1 MAAYPY
7 AAVSLQVRS
16 CHLAAG
22 TQSDAGPPALPRG
35 AAPPFVA
42 NFPAPPAPSAADPA
56 DWGRTGEHRQ
66 FVELFNRVYDEF
78 RAVYGDRQIA
88 PIYSRGQIA
97 GSRSLAR
104 RIVHSRAL
112 TLSQKIAQLQAY
124 FREADAAAAALVAGA
139 ERSKNAKA
147 AAKEKKDARK
157 RRRECNEKSPAH
169 TKRDRSRS
177 PPPAPRA
184 VLLKPKGSGVEP
196 PKKRQ
201 CTARAS

>member
-1 MAAYPY
+1 M
-7 AAVSLQVRS
+7 
-16 CHLAAG
+16 
-22 TQSDAGPPALPRG
+22 
-35 AAPPFVA
+35 
-42 NFPAPPAPSAADPA
+42 
-56 DWGRTGEHRQ
+56 

-78 RAVYGDRQIA
+78 RAVYGGRQIA

-139 ERSKNAKA
+139 ERSKSAKA
-147 AAKEKKDARK
+147 AAKAKKDARK

-169 TKRDRSRS
+169 IKRDRSRS

-184 VLLKPKGSGVEP
+184 VLFKPKGEAGPP

-201 CTARAS
+201 RTARAS